1 MAEAIARRTI
11 TDENGD
17 QHTLIFRFVKRAE
30 RSRRGEEY
38 HWVPDDEILTEAGL
52 RARCDAKPGVYWI
65 TLPSG
70 EEVSAKGDPPPK
82 KPEDLP

>member
-1 MAEAIARRTI
+1 MADASARRTV

-17 QHTLIFRFVKRAE
+17 EHTLIFGFVKHE
-30 RSRRGEEY
+30 EPTRGPAHHGWKPEGGI
-38 HWVPDDEILTEAGL
+38 VTEAGL
-52 RARCDAKPGVYWI
+52 PARWDKDRAVYWI